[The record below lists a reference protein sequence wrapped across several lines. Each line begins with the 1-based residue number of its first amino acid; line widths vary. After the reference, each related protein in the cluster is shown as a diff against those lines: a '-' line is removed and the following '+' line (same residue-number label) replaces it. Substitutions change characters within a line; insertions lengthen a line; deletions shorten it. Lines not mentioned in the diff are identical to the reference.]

1 MNQNNIFVSNAL
13 RTGLLT
19 GTGWNNNNK
28 SKIFHKYQDIEECKK
43 FYFDCRIQKSAISY
57 TFVAVI

>member
-43 FYFDCRIQKSAISY
+43 FYFDCRI
-57 TFVAVI
+57 